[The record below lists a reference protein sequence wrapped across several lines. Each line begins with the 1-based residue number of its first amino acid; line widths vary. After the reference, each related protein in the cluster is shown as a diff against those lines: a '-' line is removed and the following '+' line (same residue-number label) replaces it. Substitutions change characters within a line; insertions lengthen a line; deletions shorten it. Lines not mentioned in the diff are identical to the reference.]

1 MNALSSFILRQIE
14 KQAAISTKNGKEKYK
29 AYFINTQLY
38 AQHRSDADS
47 ALTEMGLGKVIV
59 K

>member
-14 KQAAISTKNGKEKYK
+14 KQAVISTKNGKEKYK

-38 AQHRSDADS
+38 AQHREEVNA
-47 ALTEMGLGKVIV
+47 ALTEAGHGKVIV